1 MSWYSKI
8 FPSNPDDYYKAQKE
22 FYRAKEEN
30 KVTVTPQQ
38 REDVVSN
45 FIPVPDT
52 AIDYI
57 IDNFNTGGT
66 TTVTT
71 PNVNH
76 PVNGGW
82 INNPNNN
89 YIWSTQ
95 GNTTNPPPITYVTG
109 EQIETT
115 PYDKLPPEAN
125 RKYIGQSLH
134 FIEDSMGQVFEV
146 EANPPALITI
156 ANCRDNDAF
165 VTGYVKAATIMTYE
179 DAIVRAKKPGYTLSV
194 NRMVISF
201 TMISPKDGQVFN
213 VEYYHD
219 YMNHP
224 IANENSSRGSDPTER
239 PFYALEGAD
248 KILFL
253 YYEDQD

>member
-22 FYRAKEEN
+22 YYKSKEEI
-30 KVTVTPQQ
+30 KTTVTPQ
-38 REDVVSN
+38 REDP
-45 FIPVPDT
+45 IT

-57 IDNFNTGGT
+57 TDYFNTVET
-66 TTVTT
+66 SAVTT
-71 PNVNH
+71 PSVNH
-76 PVNGGW
+76 PVGGGW
-82 INNPNNN
+82 INNPNSNN

-95 GNTTNPPPITYVTG
+95 GNTTNPPSVIYHDAQ
-109 EQIETT
+109 QIPNNT
-115 PYDKLPPEAN
+115 LPSQADT
-125 RKYIGQSLH
+125 KYLGQSLH

-179 DAIVRAKKPGYTLSV
+179 NAIVRAKKPGYTLSV

-224 IANENSSRGSDPTER
+224 IANENSSRGSDPTES